1 MLASLVSSSVV
12 PPTLLLIV
20 FHNPSPSSTHP
31 ATPKHNMTRSA
42 PVSADA
48 TRSLE
53 VPRKRNHHTYPFVF
67 ICKYH
72 DQRIFFCCGNFLCRS
87 LMHGVETL
95 ARVLNLL
102 LWSVCLLEMW
112 SQHIV
117 CHGHCWKLLTR
128 KCLIELSGWRYITI
142 IDPVTSAR
150 RPSSARFHIWA
161 AQCLSIG
168 LRSFYTYR

>member
-20 FHNPSPSSTHP
+20 FHNSSPSSTHP
-31 ATPKHNMTRSA
+31 ATPKRNTTRLA
-42 PVSADA
+42 PASADA

-53 VPRKRNHHTYPFVF
+53 VPRKRNHHTYSFVF

-95 ARVLNLL
+95 ARVLNLHTFMVRL
-102 LWSVCLLEMW
+102 SLGNVIPAYCLSRSLLEIVDSKMSYWTLRLKIYYGW
-112 SQHIV
+112 SDVGQTSVYNPGGLAAETFVYI
-117 CHGHCWKLLTR
+117 LS
-128 KCLIELSGWRYITI
+128 LIML
-142 IDPVTSAR
+142 
-150 RPSSARFHIWA
+150 
-161 AQCLSIG
+161 
-168 LRSFYTYR
+168 